1 MPKGEMP
8 TSQGS
13 PENLN
18 DDKMSIAVSASYN
31 AEAEF
36 LTSSDTRVGVE
47 FAWIKNRWYVA
58 AEGYYMNMHF
68 TKIMQKPVKNFWGAY
83 AQLGYFITPKLQ
95 GALRYDF
102 YDRNATDEG
111 GLLNMPAAG
120 LNYYFFNNNLK
131 LQVMYQYLGRSGHAT
146 QNDRDEDAIGLARH
160 SATAMLQFTI

>member
-1 MPKGEMP
+1 MVAFAVICGVVWPLCEGEMP

-58 AEGYYMNMHF
+58 AEG
-68 TKIMQKPVKNFWGAY
+68 
-83 AQLGYFITPKLQ
+83 
-95 GALRYDF
+95 
-102 YDRNATDEG
+102 
-111 GLLNMPAAG
+111 
-120 LNYYFFNNNLK
+120 
-131 LQVMYQYLGRSGHAT
+131 
-146 QNDRDEDAIGLARH
+146 
-160 SATAMLQFTI
+160 TI

>member
-1 MPKGEMP
+1 MIINGWPSLLYAGRLAFMPKGEMP

-68 TKIMQKPVKNFWGAY
+68 TKIMQKPDKNF
-83 AQLGYFITPKLQ
+83 LGS
-95 GALRYDF
+95 LRSIWAISSL
-102 YDRNATDEG
+102 RNYRVLCDMISMIET
-111 GLLNMPAAG
+111 LRMR
-120 LNYYFFNNNLK
+120 
-131 LQVMYQYLGRSGHAT
+131 VVC
-146 QNDRDEDAIGLARH
+146 
-160 SATAMLQFTI
+160 

>member
-1 MPKGEMP
+1 MP

-68 TKIMQKPVKNFWGAY
+68 TKIMQKPDKNFWGAY

-95 GALRYDF
+95 GALRYDSMIETL
-102 YDRNATDEG
+102 R
-111 GLLNMPAAG
+111 MR
-120 LNYYFFNNNLK
+120 
-131 LQVMYQYLGRSGHAT
+131 VVC
-146 QNDRDEDAIGLARH
+146 
-160 SATAMLQFTI
+160 

>member
-1 MPKGEMP
+1 MP

-68 TKIMQKPVKNFWGAY
+68 TKIMQKPDKNFWELTLNWA
-83 AQLGYFITPKLQ
+83 ISS
-95 GALRYDF
+95 LRNCRVLCDMISMIVTL
-102 YDRNATDEG
+102 R
-111 GLLNMPAAG
+111 MR
-120 LNYYFFNNNLK
+120 
-131 LQVMYQYLGRSGHAT
+131 VVC
-146 QNDRDEDAIGLARH
+146 
-160 SATAMLQFTI
+160 